1 MPPVFNVHILED
13 APNHAETIFRSKAVG
28 EPPLMLAIS
37 AWLAVCDAISAIG
50 AGGEVKLD
58 APATPER
65 VLKAIEARL
74 PPTPRGYPGAA
85 WRSLMPV

>member
-1 MPPVFNVHILED
+1 
-13 APNHAETIFRSKAVG
+13 APNRAETIFRSKAVG

-37 AWLAVCDAISAIG
+37 AWLATCDAIAAIG
-50 AGGEVKLD
+50 APGGEVKLD

-74 PPTPRGYPGAA
+74 ARPPQAYPGAA
-85 WRSLMPV
+85 WRALMPA